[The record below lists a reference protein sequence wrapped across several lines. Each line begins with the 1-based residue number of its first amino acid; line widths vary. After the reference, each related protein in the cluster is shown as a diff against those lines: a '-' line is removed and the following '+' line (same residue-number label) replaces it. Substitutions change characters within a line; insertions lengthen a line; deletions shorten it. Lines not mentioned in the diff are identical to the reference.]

1 GRPGD
6 RPRGRRVHPHARR
19 RPPLHQPR
27 RAGEAAVGA
36 RAPAAA
42 DAAPQPGGAQAR
54 GLRPRR
60 HRGPRLRPAP
70 GDQGADRRLMPVTIV
85 AAVARNRVIGRD
97 NDLPWRIPEDLRRFK
112 ELTMGGVL
120 VMGRKTYESI
130 GRPLPGRRTVVVSR
144 NPDLEIEGVEMAP
157 SLEMALE
164 IAGGDDVF
172 VVGGG
177 EIYRQA

>member
-1 GRPGD
+1 
-6 RPRGRRVHPHARR
+6 
-19 RPPLHQPR
+19 
-27 RAGEAAVGA
+27 
-36 RAPAAA
+36 
-42 DAAPQPGGAQAR
+42 
-54 GLRPRR
+54 
-60 HRGPRLRPAP
+60 
-70 GDQGADRRLMPVTIV
+70 MPVTIV

-177 EIYRQA
+177 EIYRQAMGVADVLEITEVDAEPEGDTFFPEIDPNVWREVARTPGDGFAFVRYERL

>member
-1 GRPGD
+1 
-6 RPRGRRVHPHARR
+6 
-19 RPPLHQPR
+19 
-27 RAGEAAVGA
+27 
-36 RAPAAA
+36 
-42 DAAPQPGGAQAR
+42 
-54 GLRPRR
+54 
-60 HRGPRLRPAP
+60 
-70 GDQGADRRLMPVTIV
+70 MPVTIV

-97 NDLPWRIPEDLRRFK
+97 NDLPWRIPEDMRRFK

-157 SLEMALE
+157 SLGMALE

-177 EIYRQA
+177 EIYRQAMGVADVLEITEVDAEPEGDTFFPEIDPNVWREVARTPGDGFAFVRYERL

>member
-1 GRPGD
+1 
-6 RPRGRRVHPHARR
+6 
-19 RPPLHQPR
+19 
-27 RAGEAAVGA
+27 
-36 RAPAAA
+36 
-42 DAAPQPGGAQAR
+42 
-54 GLRPRR
+54 
-60 HRGPRLRPAP
+60 
-70 GDQGADRRLMPVTIV
+70 MPVTIV

-177 EIYRQA
+177 EIYRQAMGVADVLEITEVDAEPEGDTFFPEIDPADWREVARAPGDGFSFVRYERL

>member
-1 GRPGD
+1 
-6 RPRGRRVHPHARR
+6 
-19 RPPLHQPR
+19 
-27 RAGEAAVGA
+27 
-36 RAPAAA
+36 
-42 DAAPQPGGAQAR
+42 
-54 GLRPRR
+54 
-60 HRGPRLRPAP
+60 
-70 GDQGADRRLMPVTIV
+70 MPVTIV

-97 NDLPWRIPEDLRRFK
+97 NDLPWRIPEDMRRFK

-177 EIYRQA
+177 EIYRQAMGVADVLEITEVDAEPEGDTFFPEIDPNVWREVARTPGDGFAFVRYERL

>member
-1 GRPGD
+1 
-6 RPRGRRVHPHARR
+6 
-19 RPPLHQPR
+19 
-27 RAGEAAVGA
+27 
-36 RAPAAA
+36 
-42 DAAPQPGGAQAR
+42 
-54 GLRPRR
+54 
-60 HRGPRLRPAP
+60 
-70 GDQGADRRLMPVTIV
+70 MPVTIV

-97 NDLPWRIPEDLRRFK
+97 NDLPWRIPEDMRRFK

-177 EIYRQA
+177 EIYRQAMDVADVLEITEVDAEPEGDTFFPEIDPNVWREVARTPGDGFAFVRYERL